1 MAVKQ
6 NFVLMNEFLLEIDI
20 APLGETPVWAPLRAG
35 ISSLEPA
42 GNEET
47 DQTQYM
53 DGDGYASTTVTGKQ
67 ETYSV
72 SGHRTIGDAAQDFIY
87 SYAVK
92 HGLGNARETQAR
104 VVDPTGETITG
115 PCTITAIEGPSGDAG
130 TKGEISFEIHFNGK
144 PVLEP
149 VTPVVPAG

>member
-1 MAVKQ
+1 MAAEKQ
-6 NFVLMNEFLLEIDI
+6 NFVLMNDFLLEIDVTPDGA
-20 APLGETPVWAPLRAG
+20 APTWAALKAG

-53 DGDGYASTTVTGKQ
+53 DGEGYASTTVTGKQ

-72 SGHRTIGDAAQDFIY
+72 GGHRKIGDAAQDYVY

-104 VVDPTGETITG
+104 VTDPNGEQILA

-130 TKGEISFEIHFNGK
+130 TKGEISFEIHMNGK
-144 PVLEP
+144 PEL
-149 VTPVVPAG
+149 VPAPVA